1 MAKLDRKSGK
11 EVADSIIRKIIV
23 EVTNSIKNSSFD
35 RTKSGRV
42 VAIKGGNFDVSIENA
57 LYKNVFALRNIG
69 KINVGDVVFCNIPN
83 NQVNRVYIIGVV
95 DGSLLQYLYTDNI
108 TQSVGNNSNLV
119 MSQNAS
125 TKSFMPASVV
135 LYDKDSSDSSIN
147 WGYVNGIQGG
157 TTVTGKDFSPYR
169 ALRLT
174 VIWYAASCI
183 CELSLEKR
191 IGQGTYYSCG
201 ATAVTTDEKEFL
213 ATAQI
218 TVNTAKTQISMPSI
232 GFHNASYVYN
242 ERNADDDYYIAKIDG
257 MF

>member
-42 VAIKGGNFDVSIENA
+42 VAISGGNFDVSIENA

-69 KINVGDVVFCNIPN
+69 KINVGDVVVCNIPN

-119 MSQNAS
+119 MSQDAS

-135 LYDKDSSDSSIN
+135 LYDKNSSDSSIN
-147 WGYVNGIQGG
+147 WGYINGIQGG

-174 VIWYAASCI
+174 VVWYAASCI
-183 CELSLEKR
+183 CELGLEKT
-191 IGQGTYYSCG
+191 IGVGTYYSCG
-201 ATAVTTDEKEFL
+201 ATAVTTDAKEFL

-218 TVNTAKTQISMPSI
+218 RVNTTKTEIAMPSI
-232 GFHNASYVYN
+232 GYHNATFVYI
-242 ERNADDDYYIAKIDG
+242 ERNASIGYYIAKIEG